1 MMQLNG
7 SLSLVRTKLARLRPT
22 QFSVGYIEVERKA
35 KQWAEMKHKKREEEL
50 EQHVFPGV
58 LGLGRD
64 YYVIDHHH
72 LGVAL
77 LERGVKEVW
86 VTVLDDLSW
95 LDPRAFWRTLE
106 FRGWAHPYDQKGR
119 RRDYGE
125 MPKRLLQLKNDP
137 YRGLAGL
144 VQAAGGF
151 AKEPEPFA
159 QFLWA
164 DFFRTRVEVRIIKDS
179 PRRAIRLGVKLAR
192 SAQARYLPGWTGSV

>member
-7 SLSLVRTKLARLRPT
+7 SLSLVRAKLARLRPT

-35 KQWAEMKHKKREEEL
+35 KQWADMKHKKLEAEL
-50 EQHVFPGV
+50 EQHVFPAV
-58 LGLGRD
+58 LGLSRD

-95 LDPRAFWRTLE
+95 LDARAFWRTLE
-106 FRGWAHPYDQKGR
+106 FRGWAYPYDQKGR
-119 RRDYGE
+119 RRTYGE

-144 VQAAGGF
+144 VQEAGGF
-151 AKEPEPFA
+151 AKVPEPFA

-164 DFFRTRVEVRIIKDS
+164 DFFRPRIVARLIKAS
-179 PRRAIRLGVKLAR
+179 PRRAIPLGVKLAR
-192 SAQARYLPGWTGSV
+192 SPQARYLPGWTGSL